1 MENGRWGLDN
11 QQSKISNP
19 KSIILKNIGCLVT
32 ANADGVASFENTS
45 ILIENG
51 KIAAIG
57 EGQSENAIDCGGK
70 MVTCG
75 FVDSHTHPVF
85 LDNRDEEYAMRLAGA
100 TYEKI
105 AEKGG
110 GIVSSVEGVRNA
122 SEDELIDKVSQRM
135 DRFIAGGTTTI
146 EAKSGYGLDT
156 ESELKS
162 LSVIHK
168 VHKSHAI
175 DLIPTFM
182 GGHAFPQ
189 EYSDDHDGYVNL
201 ICNEMIP
208 AVAAQGIAVFNDVFC
223 EEGYFTVAQSK
234 RILETGKKYGLKPR
248 LHADE
253 FVDSG
258 AAELAGEVGAISADH
273 LMAVSVDG
281 INALVEN
288 NVIAT
293 LLPGTT
299 FFLGKSTYAPAR
311 ELINSGITLSLA
323 TDFNPGSCYIQSMP
337 FIMTLA
343 CMHLGM
349 TVEESFQAA
358 TYHGAKAL
366 ELEDKIGSIEVGKSA
381 DLIVWG
387 ISSLL
392 DIPYYVSNHPI
403 RYVMKNGEIV
413 FGT

>member
-1 MENGRWGLDN
+1 LDN
-11 QQSKISNP
+11 QQSKISNQ

-32 ANADGVASFENTS
+32 ANADGVQYIKDTS

-51 KIAAIG
+51 KIIAISEG
-57 EGQSENAIDCGGK
+57 ESENSIDCGGK

-162 LSVIHK
+162 LSVMHK

-182 GGHAFPQ
+182 GGHAFPP
-189 EYSDDHDGYVNL
+189 EFANDHDGFVDL
-201 ICNEMIP
+201 ICDEMLP
-208 AVAAQGIAVFNDVFC
+208 AVKAQGIAVFNDVFC

-253 FVDSG
+253 FMNSG

-273 LMAVSVDG
+273 LMAVSAEG

-311 ELINSGITLSLA
+311 ELINSGITVSLA
-323 TDFNPGSCYIQSMP
+323 TDFNPGSCHIQSMP

-349 TVEESFQAA
+349 TVEESFQAV
-358 TYHGAKAL
+358 TYYSAKGL

-392 DIPYYVSNHPI
+392 DIPYYVSNHLI
-403 RYVMKNGEIV
+403 QYVMKNGEVV
-413 FGT
+413 FGS

>member
-19 KSIILKNIGCLVT
+19 KSIILKNIGSLVT

-57 EGQSENAIDCGGK
+57 ERQSENAIDCGGK

-85 LDNRDEEYAMRLAGA
+85 LDNRDEEYAMRLAGV

-162 LSVIHK
+162 LSVINK

-258 AAELAGEVGAISADH
+258 ASELAGEVGAISADH
-273 LMAVSVDG
+273 LMAVSADG

-311 ELINSGITLSLA
+311 ELINSGMTLSLA
-323 TDFNPGSCYIQSMP
+323 TDFNPGSCHIQSMP

-366 ELEDKIGSIEVGKSA
+366 ELEEKIGSIEVGKSA
-381 DLIVWG
+381 DLIIWG

-403 RYVMKNGEIV
+403 RYVMKNGKIV